1 MKIIIEIPKEKDHLK
16 EEILQEITSK
26 LPHYEVHF
34 AVSPNV
40 SINPSAISEGDD
52 QTAKEEIAHGAL
64 AQVRKILL
72 PYLQ

>member
-26 LPHYEVHF
+26 LPHYEIHF
-34 AVSPNV
+34 AVSPDA
-40 SINPSAISEGDD
+40 SIKPSVIPEGDD

-64 AQVRKILL
+64 SQVQKILFRF
-72 PYLQ
+72 Q